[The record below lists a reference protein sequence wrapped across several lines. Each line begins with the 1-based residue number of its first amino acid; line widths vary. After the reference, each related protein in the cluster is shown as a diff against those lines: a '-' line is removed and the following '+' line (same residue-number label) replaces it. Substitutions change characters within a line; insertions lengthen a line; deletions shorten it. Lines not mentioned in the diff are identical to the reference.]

1 MGGEPSI
8 SYRTFVPLR
17 KLSFCLIASNVTLL
31 VWKRFDNEPGEWT
44 TGQHR
49 KYNNDINN
57 VARNYEAHWAFVS
70 HRNKIFLFIVDP
82 LPHFP
87 FFFFLP
93 LPSFNS
99 TCFAKHWNE
108 REREMEDFRN
118 NTGWCF
124 SNYEA
129 CFFDERDEIYVSD
142 VCLIIFR
149 RYGIIIVAVIIC
161 VYKMVFIMRWR
172 YVFVNARNM
181 YLGNY

>member
-87 FFFFLP
+87 FFFSF
-93 LPSFNS
+93 PSSHSILRVLQNIE
-99 TCFAKHWNE
+99 TREKE
-108 REREMEDFRN
+108 RERNGRFQKQYRLMFLKLRGLFFWWKRRDLCF
-118 NTGWCF
+118 WCMFNYF
-124 SNYEA
+124 SQ
-129 CFFDERDEIYVSD
+129 I
-142 VCLIIFR
+142 
-149 RYGIIIVAVIIC
+149 RYYYCCCYNLRV
-161 VYKMVFIMRWR
+161 
-172 YVFVNARNM
+172 
-181 YLGNY
+181 